1 MNFTEVTIMKKL
13 NKAEQLHSNTIQ
25 AYASCSCSC
34 SCKCGF
40 LNPAYFGTSSNTK
53 QTTSSLTK
61 SLG

>member
-1 MNFTEVTIMKKL
+1 MKKL
-13 NKAEQLHSNTIQ
+13 NKADKPHSNTIQ